1 MAASPAAQSPECEAV
16 GRFPNRSAVLLGFMR
31 VSLASKMNAL
41 TPETLQLLQTVL
53 DETWESL
60 RPEERSR
67 TTKAE
72 IGKRLLEKAK
82 AGERDAFRLRLAAVS
97 GVVTFSL

>member
-1 MAASPAAQSPECEAV
+1 MKSGGGVPRCLISGV
-16 GRFPNRSAVLLGFMR
+16 RSRRARPQPLGGFVR
-31 VSLASKMNAL
+31 VCMMNAL

-60 RPEERSR
+60 RPEEKSR

-72 IGKRLLEKAK
+72 IGKRLLERAK

-97 GVVTFSL
+97 GVVTFAL

>member
-1 MAASPAAQSPECEAV
+1 
-16 GRFPNRSAVLLGFMR
+16 
-31 VSLASKMNAL
+31 MNAL

-60 RPEERSR
+60 RPEEKSR

-72 IGKRLLEKAK
+72 IGKRLLERAK
-82 AGERDAFRLRLAAVS
+82 EEREMLSAYDWQP
-97 GVVTFSL
+97 

>member
-1 MAASPAAQSPECEAV
+1 MKSGGGVPRCLISGV
-16 GRFPNRSAVLLGFMR
+16 RSRRARPQPLGGFVR
-31 VSLASKMNAL
+31 VCTMNAL

-60 RPEERSR
+60 RPEEKSR

-72 IGKRLLEKAK
+72 IGKRLLERAK

-97 GVVTFSL
+97 GVVTFAL

>member
-1 MAASPAAQSPECEAV
+1 VKSGGGVPRCLICGV
-16 GRFPNRSAVLLGFMR
+16 RSRRARPQPPGGFVR
-31 VSLASKMNAL
+31 VCTMNAL
-41 TPETLQLLQTVL
+41 SPETLQLLQTVL

-60 RPEERSR
+60 RPEEKSR

-72 IGKRLLEKAK
+72 IGRRLLERAK

-97 GVVTFSL
+97 GIVTFAL

>member
-1 MAASPAAQSPECEAV
+1 
-16 GRFPNRSAVLLGFMR
+16 
-31 VSLASKMNAL
+31 MNAL
-41 TPETLQLLQTVL
+41 NPETLQLLQNVL

-60 RPEERSR
+60 RPEEKSR

-72 IGKRLLEKAK
+72 IGKRLLERAK

-97 GVVTFSL
+97 GIDTFAL

>member
-1 MAASPAAQSPECEAV
+1 
-16 GRFPNRSAVLLGFMR
+16 
-31 VSLASKMNAL
+31 MNAL
-41 TPETLQLLQTVL
+41 TAETLQLLQTVL

-60 RPEERSR
+60 RPEEKSR

-72 IGKRLLEKAK
+72 IGERLLERAK

-97 GVVTFSL
+97 GVVTSAL

>member
-1 MAASPAAQSPECEAV
+1 MKSGGGVPRCLISGV
-16 GRFPNRSAVLLGFMR
+16 RSRRARPQPLGGF
-31 VSLASKMNAL
+31 VKVCTMNDL

-60 RPEERSR
+60 RPEEKSR

-72 IGKRLLEKAK
+72 IGKRLLERAK

-97 GVVTFSL
+97 GVVTFAL

>member
-1 MAASPAAQSPECEAV
+1 
-16 GRFPNRSAVLLGFMR
+16 
-31 VSLASKMNAL
+31 MNAL

-60 RPEERSR
+60 RPEEKSR

-72 IGKRLLEKAK
+72 IGKRLLDRAE

-97 GVVTFSL
+97 GVVTFAL

>member
-1 MAASPAAQSPECEAV
+1 
-16 GRFPNRSAVLLGFMR
+16 
-31 VSLASKMNAL
+31 MNAL
-41 TPETLQLLQTVL
+41 TAETLQLLQTVL

-60 RPEERSR
+60 RPEEKSR

-72 IGKRLLEKAK
+72 IGERLLEGAK

-97 GVVTFSL
+97 GVVTFAL